1 MPIDQAGPASS
12 NPRRLPRPKKKQK
25 VTKKQ
30 PKAPFPEL
38 GNNYYG
44 APNAVKNSRHPNRPQ
59 PKPTKTKTGGLG
71 GIVSGLA
78 GLFGG
83 GYNQDDFFKD
93 FPKYTGSL
101 AGKRSDRDP
110 LAKFGAP
117 ARPKTRNVSSPTK
130 PNYNNVP
137 AVRIPG
143 TDAGG
148 RIGGVTNRGGGG
160 SRPDGTMSML
170 DALIQHTLSES
181 SSSSFDYEHALQQS
195 QRAIRRAYGA
205 EINAVRSNN
214 TAATRETRRDRKQLE
229 AMYDGLARSYGQ
241 AAHQAQVNANQG
253 ARAQTALANE
263 ANKTIKANQG
273 SNTKEEANLL
283 KGLGL
288 QAAAKDIID
297 PDFKEVTKVEA
308 ENTATGARKAAVQK
322 EFGGINRDFMLQ
334 GGLSSRMEGT
344 NRSADLLTNLE
355 DYIRQ
360 NRNQIAILAGKRGQD
375 LVANRQATQSAA
387 AQAQATSNQNQ
398 TDNLLKE
405 FALRAQMGDTNVDNA
420 LAAAKFQFD
429 QGVAQ
434 QNFGLKASGQR
445 FDQQAEKERL
455 TQGREKI
462 NISLNA
468 AANKK
473 QNSYLPKE
481 IQASMGIIKSDG
493 QKQGK
498 LTDIMQALFNSQP
511 YRDGSTT
518 RHEGKGI
525 DQKNVHHKLTGAE
538 AANMA
543 ERAARNAGLSPHDIQ
558 VARLAAWAS
567 VK

>member
-1 MPIDQAGPASS
+1 MVNRAEHYGTNVTPPPP
-12 NPRRLPRPKKKQK
+12 PRRNKPKKKN
-25 VTKKQ
+25 TAKKYT
-30 PKAPFPEL
+30 PSD
-38 GNNYYG
+38 Y
-44 APNAVKNSRHPNRPQ
+44 
-59 PKPTKTKTGGLG
+59 T
-71 GIVSGLA
+71 SGKQA
-78 GLFGG
+78 TNG
-83 GYNQDDFFKD
+83 GYDPYNTLKKIGSRPKYNYDSFFAD

-101 AGKRSDRDP
+101 AGKKSDRDP

-117 ARPKTRNVSSPTK
+117 AKPKTRNVSSPTR
-130 PNYNNVP
+130 PNYRP
-137 AVRIPG
+137 AIHIPG
-143 TDAGG
+143 TDTGG
-148 RIGGVTNRGGGG
+148 SAGGVTNRGGGG
-160 SRPDGTMSML
+160 GGPNGTMSML

-214 TAATRETRRDRKQLE
+214 QAATKETRRDRKQLE

-253 ARAQTALANE
+253 ARAQTALASE
-263 ANKTIKANQG
+263 ANKTIKASQG
-273 SNTKEEANLL
+273 ANTKEEANLL

-308 ENTATGARKAAVQK
+308 ENTATGARKAGVQK

-344 NRSADLLTNLE
+344 NRSMDLLTSLE
-355 DYIRQ
+355 DYVRQ

-375 LVANRQATQSAA
+375 LVQNRQATQSAA
-387 AQAQATSNQNQ
+387 AQAQQTANQNQ

-405 FALRAQMGDTNVDNA
+405 LALRGQLGDTDVDNA
-420 LAAAKFQFD
+420 LAAAQFQD
-429 QGVAQ
+429 KQGVER
-434 QNFGLKASGQR
+434 QNFGLKAADQR
-445 FDQQAEKERL
+445 FGQQVDIARLDQGQ
-455 TQGREKI
+455 QKI
-462 NISLNA
+462 NQSA
-468 AANKK
+468 SKK
-473 QNSYLPKE
+473 SNSFLPKE
-481 IQASMGIIKSDG
+481 LQASMGIVKSEG
-493 QKQGK
+493 QKQGQ
-498 LTDIMQALFNSQP
+498 LTNILQALFNSKQ
-511 YRDGSTT
+511 YREGSTT
-518 RHEGKGI
+518 RQEMTPSGPKA
-525 DQKNVHHKLTGAE
+525 VHHKLTPAE

-543 ERAARNAGLSPHDIQ
+543 ERAARQAGLSPHDIQ